1 MPATCEILYNL
12 GPSQSPVRIVTSLWR
27 GAVLI
32 LIVVGRGGGSRAW
45 CIPNRWSTL
54 PWKNATWPTDFQG
67 PPKARNCTRSK
78 IYCKSCLPKIS
89 MRWQPLG
96 DPFSCWIF
104 GLWLGWAVGRLG
116 AVTIFFFPKTDSKE
130 KWSSSVPWFHHD
142 GVSML
147 IKDACFLTFS
157 NNLLSFIFFG
167 GKFKVQTEVSTQGPG
182 CLRSVLESFQSSW
195 RSCTH
200 FIQFFSFCWND
211 GPNV

>member
-1 MPATCEILYNL
+1 MPHGQRISKGHPKQETARDPRFIARAASQRSQWDGSHLEIHL
-12 GPSQSPVRIVTSLWR
+12 
-27 GAVLI
+27 
-32 LIVVGRGGGSRAW
+32 VVGFLDCG
-45 CIPNRWSTL
+45 
-54 PWKNATWPTDFQG
+54 
-67 PPKARNCTRSK
+67 
-78 IYCKSCLPKIS
+78 
-89 MRWQPLG
+89 LG
-96 DPFSCWIF
+96 
-104 GLWLGWAVGRLG
+104 GLWLVGSSDY
-116 AVTIFFFPKTDSKE
+116 FFFPKTDSKE

-200 FIQFFSFCWND
+200 FIPFFSYSAEMTDQMSKIWYTVILHQIQWISMKI
-211 GPNV
+211 P